1 VVEVKVGGRPLD
13 PAATYTLAT
22 NDYMVS
28 GGDGYVALKA
38 GKNLIDPSAARLMAS
53 QVMEHVATKG
63 TVSPSVEGRIV
74 RLD

>member
-1 VVEVKVGGRPLD
+1 
-13 PAATYTLAT
+13 
-22 NDYMVS
+22 MVS